1 MKESK
6 ESRSNFSRKTRDL
19 KVRRQDK
26 RATSTVRVT
35 PEVLKEQMVSHQQ
48 QEVSTLANS
57 TQQHSANTYLREQE
71 LKRRTLELVQAKLS
85 LKALPSSLVM
95 ELRRRE
101 ASLINLHFLT
111 KPIPRALL
119 RACLATL

>member
-1 MKESK
+1 M
-6 ESRSNFSRKTRDL
+6 
-19 KVRRQDK
+19 RRQDK

-35 PEVLKEQMVSHQQ
+35 LEVLKEQMVSHLLL
-48 QEVSTLANS
+48 EVSTLANS
-57 TQQHSANTYLREQE
+57 TQQHSASTCSREQE

-101 ASLINLHFLT
+101 GSLINLHFLT
-111 KPIPRALL
+111 KPILRALS